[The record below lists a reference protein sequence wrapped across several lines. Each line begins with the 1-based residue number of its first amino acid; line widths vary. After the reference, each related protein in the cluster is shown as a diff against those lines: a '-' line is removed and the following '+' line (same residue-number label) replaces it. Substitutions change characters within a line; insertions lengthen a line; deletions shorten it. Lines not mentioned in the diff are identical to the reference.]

1 VRQTRGPILEILM
14 RCTSQVYPL
23 GQAMHYDYDA
33 KGQPLPDS
41 SALTGSPAAAR
52 DAQAPGRSGLT
63 EATA

>member
-1 VRQTRGPILEILM
+1 M

-41 SALTGSPAAAR
+41 SALTGSAAAC

>member
-41 SALTGSPAAAR
+41 SALTGSAAAC